1 MKKWKRET
9 PFLVIDKAHLLYP
22 ADNQVFKVYWLWWKK
37 QTRKS
42 WVICDVVSP
51 AIFPELFKKL

>member
-9 PFLVIDKAHLLYP
+9 LVLVIDKAHSLYA

-37 QTRKS
+37 QTGKS
-42 WVICDVVSP
+42 WVMCDVVSP
-51 AIFPELFKKL
+51 AIFPELY